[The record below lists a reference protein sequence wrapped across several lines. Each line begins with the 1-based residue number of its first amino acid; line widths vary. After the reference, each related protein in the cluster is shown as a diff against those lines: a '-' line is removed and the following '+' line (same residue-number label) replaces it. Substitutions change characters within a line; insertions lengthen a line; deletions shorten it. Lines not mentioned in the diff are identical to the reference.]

1 MCTLVLFFGASTW
14 ATSVIS
20 NMVTMHLSY
29 TALCN
34 QVRKIHDVLERGL
47 HLDWDLLAQLNQRNL
62 LTTEEFSD
70 INAILQAHN
79 SPSAG
84 RHFVNSVLF
93 QWPPEVF
100 ESNVSRLT
108 EALESHE
115 DGGNQKIAGRLR
127 NAYSES
133 EQPLPSDHPNP
144 DNTADMPSLTVRA
157 GPDEYP
163 LQLTPHSTAPNTFGC
178 VIPEQIRLEA
188 GKEYRFV
195 VNYGNKSVI
204 VSFSVARYSSKCPQ
218 IFFIY
223 SMQACTHA

>member
-1 MCTLVLFFGASTW
+1 MQAHGLPQNIHYGH
-14 ATSVIS
+14 
-20 NMVTMHLSY
+20 HLLY
-29 TALCN
+29 TALYNRVQRMHGTLN
-34 QVRKIHDVLERGL
+34 QL
-47 HLDWDLLAQLNQRNL
+47 HLDGKLLAHLNQHKLVTKKQFN
-62 LTTEEFSD
+62 D
-70 INAILQAHN
+70 INASLQVHN
-79 SPSAG
+79 SLAAG
-84 RHFVNSVLF
+84 TYFVNSVLF
-93 QWPPEVF
+93 QWPTEVF

-133 EQPLPSDHPNP
+133 EQPLPPDHPNP

-163 LQLTPHSTAPNTFGC
+163 LQLIPHSTAPNTFEC

-218 IFFIY
+218 I
-223 SMQACTHA
+223 ACMHA